1 MRFFSEILEFSL
13 MPSRFTSLCL
23 TTALALFG
31 MAASAQDFQREGP
44 KAVPPVAAPGT
55 AAVGA
60 PANQADDSQVL
71 LKELKSV
78 VFVPTPHDVAAGG
91 TRASGVV
98 LRGVKVPSP
107 QRFTAC
113 VQPYLGRPLTRG
125 KLNALIADVISF
137 YRKHDHPIVDVI
149 VPQQE
154 ITNGV
159 VQLVL
164 LEGRVGSVSVAGN
177 RWFSSGELASG
188 VRLQGGDSI
197 RAHQLQSDIDWL
209 NQNPFHTTD
218 VVYHPGKSL
227 GETDIVLQTT
237 DRFPVRFYGGYED
250 SGNAETGFDRYEAG
264 FNWGDAFHL
273 GLGQQLNYQY
283 TTSGDGESLVA
294 HAGSYVIPLPWRHT
308 LTFFGSYADTKG
320 VAPPQL
326 DLKGRS
332 YQISGR
338 YGIPLP
344 TLTVSALTLKETF
357 SFGFDYKYNNNSL
370 EFGGTGAGS
379 TLVDVDQFIFAYD
392 GSLTDPYGQTT
403 LDESLYYSPGNWGG
417 NNNDTAFDA
426 SHPGASSGY
435 VYDTIS
441 LQRVTHLPENFSL
454 LLRGT
459 LQLSN
464 GNLTPSEQLGYG
476 GYDTVRGYDE
486 REVNADEGCIFTTEL
501 RSPPISLGQIFNCP
515 EWQDQLQ
522 LLAFWDCG
530 EAYDY
535 TLEPGEA
542 SEIGLSSVG
551 GGVRYT
557 INTYAS
563 VRFDYGFQLVRTGF
577 DNDHGSRSDLGVVIS
592 Y

>member
-1 MRFFSEILEFSL
+1 
-13 MPSRFTSLCL
+13 MPRRSSFLGL
-23 TTALALFG
+23 TTVLALLG
-31 MAASAQDFQREGP
+31 MVASAQDFPLEGP

-55 AAVGA
+55 VAPGA
-60 PANQADDSQVL
+60 SANLPDDGQVL
-71 LKELKSV
+71 LKNLKGV

-91 TRASGVV
+91 TQASGVV
-98 LRGVKVPSP
+98 LRGVKVPAP
-107 QRFTAC
+107 EKFTAC
-113 VQPYLGRPLTRG
+113 VQPYLGQVLTRG

-137 YRKHDHPIVDVI
+137 YRKHDHPIIDVI

-164 LEGRVGSVSVAGN
+164 LEGRVGSVTVEGN
-177 RWFSSGELASG
+177 RWFSSEELGSN
-188 VRLQGGDSI
+188 VRLQSGDTISS
-197 RAHQLQSDIDWL
+197 HQLQNDIDWM
-209 NQNPFHTTD
+209 NANPFHTTD

-227 GETDIVLQTT
+227 GETDIVLQTK

-250 SGNAETGFDRYEAG
+250 SGNASTGFDRYEAG
-264 FNWGDAFHL
+264 FNWGDAFAL

-283 TTSGDGESLVA
+283 TTSGDGESLVS

-320 VAPPQL
+320 VIPPLL
-326 DLKGRS
+326 DIKGRS

-338 YGIPLP
+338 YAMPLP

-357 SFGFDYKYNNNSL
+357 SLGFDYKYNNNSL
-370 EFGGTGAGS
+370 EFGGEGAGT
-379 TLVDVDQFIFAYD
+379 TLVDVDQFVFAYD
-392 GSLTDPYGQTT
+392 GTLNDPYGQTI
-403 LDESLYYSPGNWGG
+403 LNDSFYDSPGNWGG
-417 NNNDTAFDA
+417 NNNDMAFDA
-426 SHPGASSGY
+426 SHPGASSAY
-435 VYDTIS
+435 VYDTIT

-459 LQLSN
+459 LQFSN

-486 REVNADEGCIFTTEL
+486 REVNTDEGYIFTTEL
-501 RSPPISLGQIFNCP
+501 RSPPISFGDIFGFH
-515 EWQDQLQ
+515 EFQDQLQ
-522 LLAFWDCG
+522 ILGFWDCG
-530 EAYDY
+530 EAHNH
-535 TLEPGEA
+535 TLLPGET
-542 SEIGLSSVG
+542 SETGLSSVG

-557 INTYAS
+557 INTYVS
-563 VRFDYGFQLVRTGF
+563 VRFDYGFQLVHTGF